1 MSTKQKGYYSMDNY
15 NYITITNTYEHL
27 SLEHYEHI
35 IREITKHDAFHN
47 GKKRNT
53 GRTALIRS
61 LASTVGT
68 SVSNVYLI
76 IKDASI
82 LVQNSDL
89 TLRCEL
95 SASAAF
101 HKRSKVNKISHVSK
115 LEKAQNFIKLIVKEV
130 KTNTLSS
137 IDETVNNLILHH
149 SDKIVGMDTV
159 CTKTIYNYVH
169 QGKIDLK
176 PMDLPRMIRRKPKK
190 NYKEYIPK
198 RQKGTPISERPFEM
212 DDRSEFGHWE
222 GDLVT
227 GPRDGH
233 NGAYL
238 TLLERKSRY
247 YIMIP
252 ISKKSSKL
260 VYMKINQIHKF
271 YGDAFSSV
279 LKSITFDNGSEFA
292 RYRDIECKP
301 GSKEKRTSVYFGRPY
316 HSCDRASNENC
327 NALLRRFIK
336 KGTDINTVDKTVSL
350 SINQQINH
358 KKRKILGYISAQESF
373 LNELTI
379 LGLSDDFCFY
389 S

>member
-1 MSTKQKGYYSMDNY
+1 MDNY
-15 NYITITNTYEHL
+15 NSITTTNKYKHL
-27 SLEHYEHI
+27 SFEHYEYI
-35 IREITKHDAFHN
+35 IREITKHDAFYN

-61 LASTVGT
+61 LASTIGT
-68 SVSNVYLI
+68 SVSNVYSILN
-76 IKDASI
+76 DASI
-82 LVQNSDL
+82 SIQNSNL
-89 TLRCEL
+89 SLRCEL

-101 HKRSKVNKISHVSK
+101 HKRSRVHKTSNISK
-115 LEKAQNFIKLIVKEV
+115 LQKAQSFIKLIVDEV
-130 KTNTLSS
+130 KSNTLSS
-137 IDETVNNLILHH
+137 IDETVNDLILHH
-149 SDKIVGMDTV
+149 PDKIAGMNTV
-159 CTKTIYNYVH
+159 CTKTVYNYVH

-176 PMDLPRMIRRKPKK
+176 PIDLPRMLRRKPKK

-227 GPRDGH
+227 GPRDGQ

-252 ISKKSSKL
+252 IPRKSSKQ

-271 YGDAFSSV
+271 YGDDFSSIF
-279 LKSITFDNGSEFA
+279 KSITFDNGSEFS
-292 RYRDIECKP
+292 RYKDIECKC
-301 GSKEKRTSVYFGRPY
+301 GTNTKRTSVYFGRPY

-327 NALLRRFIK
+327 NGLIRRIIK
-336 KGTDINTVDKTVSL
+336 KGTDINTVSKDLST
-350 SINQQINH
+350 SINKQINN
-358 KKRKILGYISAQESF
+358 KKRRILGYVSAEDSF
-373 LNELTI
+373 LNELSN
-379 LGLSDDFCFY
+379 LGLTNALCFY
-389 S
+389 A

>member
-1 MSTKQKGYYSMDNY
+1 MDSY
-15 NYITITNTYEHL
+15 NSITATSKYKHL
-27 SLEHYEHI
+27 SFEHYEHI

-61 LASTVGT
+61 LASAIGT
-68 SVSNVYLI
+68 SVSNVYSI
-76 IKDASI
+76 INDASI
-82 LVQNSDL
+82 SIQNSDL
-89 TLRCEL
+89 TLRTEL
-95 SASAAF
+95 SATAAF
-101 HKRSKVNKISHVSK
+101 HKRSRAHKISNISK
-115 LEKAQNFIKLIVKEV
+115 LQKAHDFIQLIVAEV
-130 KTNTLSS
+130 KSNTLSS
-137 IDETVNNLILHH
+137 IDETVNDLILHYP
-149 SDKIVGMDTV
+149 DKIAGMDTV

-169 QGKIDLK
+169 QGKIALK
-176 PMDLPRMIRRKPKK
+176 PIDLPRMLRRKPKK

-227 GPRDGH
+227 GPRDGQ

-252 ISKKSSKL
+252 IPRKSSKQ

-271 YGDAFSSV
+271 YGDDFSSIF
-279 LKSITFDNGSEFA
+279 KSITFDNGSEFS
-292 RYRDIECKP
+292 RYRDIEYKCGTKT
-301 GSKEKRTSVYFGRPY
+301 KRTSVYFGRPY

-327 NALLRRFIK
+327 NGLIRRFIK
-336 KGTDINTVDKTVSL
+336 KGTDINTIRKDVST
-350 SINQQINH
+350 SINKQINR
-358 KKRKILGYISAQESF
+358 KKRRILNYSSAEDSF
-373 LNELTI
+373 LNELSI
-379 LGLSDDFCFY
+379 LGLTNALCFY
-389 S
+389 A

>member
-1 MSTKQKGYYSMDNY
+1 MDNY
-15 NYITITNTYEHL
+15 DSITTTNKYKHL
-27 SLEHYEHI
+27 SFEHYEHI

-61 LASTVGT
+61 LASSVGT
-68 SVSNVYLI
+68 SISNVYSI

-82 LVQNSDL
+82 SVLNSDL
-89 TLRCEL
+89 TLHSEL

-101 HKRSKVNKISHVSK
+101 HKRSRVHKPSNISK
-115 LEKAQNFIKLIVKEV
+115 QEKAQDFIDLVVNEV
-130 KTNTLSS
+130 KANTLSS
-137 IDETVNNLILHH
+137 IDETVNHLLLHH
-149 SDKIVGMDTV
+149 PDKIAGMNTV

-176 PMDLPRMIRRKPKK
+176 PIDLPRMLRRKPKK

-227 GPRDGH
+227 GPRDGQ

-252 ISKKSSKL
+252 IPRKSSKQ

-271 YGDAFSSV
+271 YGSDFSSIF
-279 LKSITFDNGSEFA
+279 KSITFDNGNEFA
-292 RYRDIECKP
+292 RYRDIECRP
-301 GSKEKRTSVYFGRPY
+301 GTKEKRTSVYFARPY

-327 NALLRRFIK
+327 NGLIRRFIK
-336 KGTDINTVDKTVSL
+336 KGTDINTISKEKSI
-350 SINQQINH
+350 SINKQINN
-358 KKRKILGYISAQESF
+358 KNRRILGYVSAEDSF
-373 LNELTI
+373 LNELLN
-379 LGLSDDFCFY
+379 LGLSNALCFY
-389 S
+389 A